1 MSMRIWLCGRLR
13 VSVDGESLEHRLERR
28 QARML
33 AALLV
38 RRRERPMRREEL
50 IEAIW
55 PDTSWGQHE
64 GALRVL
70 LTAVRRAFG
79 SEALTGRVELRLE
92 LPSDVWID
100 VEQAAA
106 DVAAAEHAL
115 REERVADA
123 SAAAH
128 AAAGALAEPFLAG
141 ETASWIEDARRELDD
156 LAVSALELE
165 ARAELSRGN
174 PREAA
179 RAARE
184 LVNRAPY
191 REGGHALLMEGLAA
205 EGNTAEALLAYE
217 RLRQLLRDELGTTP
231 SHAVSDLHARLLGGA
246 EPEPAKPAR
255 GAPPAR
261 ERGSAAGGSAAGG
274 RAAGGSAAGG
284 TAAGG
289 TAAGGGA
296 PARLPLPVALAPV
309 DGAPF
314 VGRAAELAAL
324 AEAWRKTRRG
334 TRRVTLIAGEPG
346 IGKTSLVGELARRA
360 EADEGIVLYG
370 RCDED
375 VGFAF
380 QPFVEALRAYVA
392 VCPPALLREQAGRG
406 APELARVLPEMTELI
421 GDVTPPIRP
430 DAALD
435 QYLMFEAVVGFLG
448 AVAERAPVLLV
459 LDDLHWAARPT
470 LHLLRHLVRSPPDMA
485 LCVVGTFR
493 DTELPSAA
501 VARGAPHPLTE
512 MLADLRRE
520 PGIERHALKG
530 LSELDVEAL
539 LGVEVDGALDLKRKS
554 LARAVHGET
563 QGNPFFVGEIIRH
576 VAEAASGPGGTTSG
590 DVDLA
595 ALGIP
600 DGVREVVS
608 RRLMRLSEDATRVL
622 TVAAVVGPTVS
633 LSLLERIPDAG
644 ATPDALLDALDEGV
658 QARVLV
664 ESERLGGTYAFA
676 HALVRQAVYA
686 DLTAARRG
694 RLHRQIGGALEI
706 LYANQLEPHLHELAH
721 HFAQSAAGEEDK
733 AIGYLIRAGDQAQVK
748 LAYEQA
754 LTHYRQALELLETF
768 QDGAH
773 LRRRVEVTI
782 SLGETQLRAGY
793 RAFRGTLL
801 DGARGALA
809 LGDQELLA
817 RAAIANNRGFIS
829 SIGEVDDERVRC
841 LQDALEKYDPAP
853 STVRARLLG
862 QLAVELTFSGDW
874 DLRRRHSNEAV
885 AMARELGDVGTLAM
899 ALCQRIAALS
909 HASTVDQRIAD
920 ADEATRIANELEDPL
935 LTYYAET
942 YRGFASLE
950 TGDLAAAEVHIERQ
964 HRLAVRLRQPI
975 LSWYDLIIRAKRE
988 LVSGSLVEADALAF
1002 QGLEAGQEAGQPDSF
1017 RWFAGQLFTI
1027 RLHQGR
1033 LDELVDALASAPPPE
1048 GRSRTVP
1055 LITQAFLA
1063 TIFTELG
1070 REDEAR
1076 AAYERMMANDL
1087 TDVPYDFSWLAV
1099 IALAAAAAARLG
1111 DRGRAAGLIEMM
1123 APYRHRYVDMGSSWL
1138 GSVAHY
1144 LGLAHA
1150 CVGDLDEAEACF
1162 RDALAAQRALD
1173 SRAWIARTKLEY
1185 AQVVFERDRDA
1196 DHRDA
1201 AELTEGALESARA
1214 LGLGGVIRRAEL
1226 LKSGRE
1232 ALRAPR
1238 PGDSD

>member
-1 MSMRIWLCGRLR
+1 M
-13 VSVDGESLEHRLERR
+13 ERR

-38 RRRERPMRREEL
+38 LRRERPMRREEL

-55 PDTSWGQHE
+55 PETSWGQHD

-106 DVAAAEHAL
+106 DVASAERAL
-115 REERVADA
+115 RQERVADA

-128 AAAGALAEPFLAG
+128 AAAGALAAPFLAG
-141 ETASWIEDARRELDD
+141 ETAAWIEEARRELDD

-165 ARAELSRGN
+165 ARAELQHGN
-174 PREAA
+174 PRDAA

-184 LVNRAPY
+184 LVTRAPY
-191 REGGHALLMEGLAA
+191 RERGHALLMEALAT

-231 SHAVSDLHARLLGGA
+231 SHAVSDLHARLLVGA
-246 EPEPAKPAR
+246 EPEPGPAAR
-255 GAPPAR
+255 APAPPALGR
-261 ERGSAAGGSAAGG
+261 ESGPPASPARAPAPAAPPPELPAGPPSERPPAPPPERSAAPPSERPPAPPPERPAA
-274 RAAGGSAAGG
+274 
-284 TAAGG
+284 
-289 TAAGGGA
+289 
-296 PARLPLPVALAPV
+296 PPPRLALPVALAPV

-314 VGRAAELAAL
+314 VGREAELAAL
-324 AEAWRKTRRG
+324 AEAWRKTRGR

-380 QPFVEALRAYVA
+380 QPFVEALRAYVS

-406 APELARVLPEMTELI
+406 APELARVLPQMTELI

-501 VARGAPHPLTE
+501 AARGAPHPLTE

-520 PGIERHALKG
+520 PGIERHALGG
-530 LSELDVEAL
+530 LSEEDVEAL
-539 LGVEVDGALDLKRKS
+539 LGVEVDGALDPKRRS
-554 LARAVHGET
+554 LARAVHEET
-563 QGNPFFVGEIIRH
+563 QGNPFFVGEILRH
-576 VAEAASGPGGTTSG
+576 VAEAGASPAAGEL
-590 DVDLA
+590 DLA
-595 ALGIP
+595 QLGIP
-600 DGVREVVS
+600 EGVREVVS

-658 QARVLV
+658 RARVLV
-664 ESERLGGTYAFA
+664 ESERLGGRYAFA

-694 RLHRQIGGALEI
+694 RLHRQIGKALEI
-706 LYANQLEPHLHELAH
+706 LYAGELEQHLHELAH
-721 HFAQSAAGEEDK
+721 HFAQAAAGEEDK

-768 QDGAH
+768 HDGAH

-782 SLGETQLRAGY
+782 SLGEAQLRAGY
-793 RAFRGTLL
+793 RAFRDTLL
-801 DGARGALA
+801 DGARGALE
-809 LGDQELLA
+809 LGDPGLLA
-817 RAAIANNRGFIS
+817 RAALANNRGFFS
-829 SIGEVDDERVRC
+829 SAGEVDADRVRC
-841 LQDALEKYDPAP
+841 LQQALEAYDPAP
-853 STVRARLLG
+853 STVRARLLA
-862 QLAVELTFSGDW
+862 QLGVELTFGGDW
-874 DLRRRHSNEAV
+874 DVRRRHSDEAV
-885 AMARELGDVGTLAM
+885 AMARELGDAGTLAIV
-899 ALCQRIAALS
+899 LLQRIPTLW
-909 HASTVDQRIAD
+909 HASTVEDRVAS
-920 ADEATRIANELEDPL
+920 AEEATRIAEELEDPL
-935 LTYYAET
+935 LIYYGQTYSGYGA
-942 YRGFASLE
+942 LE
-950 TGDLAAAEVHIERQ
+950 AGDLAGADVHIERQ
-964 HRLAVRLRQPI
+964 HRLAVSLRQPI
-975 LSWYDLIIRAKRE
+975 LGWYDLVLRAKRE
-988 LVSGSLVEADALAF
+988 LVTGSMAEADRLALEAF
-1002 QGLEAGQEAGQPDSF
+1002 DAGQEAGQPDAF
-1017 RWFAGQLFTI
+1017 HLFAGQLFTI
-1027 RLHQGR
+1027 RMHQGR
-1033 LDELVDALASAPPPE
+1033 LDELAAALAGAPPRA

-1076 AAYERMMANDL
+1076 PAYERLMANDL
-1087 TDVPYDFSWLAV
+1087 ADVPYDFSWLAV
-1099 IALAAAAAARLG
+1099 VALAAAAAARLG
-1111 DRGRAAGLIEMM
+1111 DRRRSESLIEMM

-1138 GSVAHY
+1138 GSAAHY

-1150 CVGDLDEAEACF
+1150 CVGELDEAEACF

-1173 SRAWIARTKLEY
+1173 SRAWLARTKLEY
-1185 AQVVFERDRDA
+1185 AQVAFERDRD
-1196 DHRDA
+1196 DDRRHG
-1201 AELTEGALESARA
+1201 AELTEEAVASARA

-1226 LKSGRE
+1226 LESGRE

>member
-38 RRRERPMRREEL
+38 LRRERPMRREEL

-106 DVAAAEHAL
+106 DVASAERAL
-115 REERVADA
+115 REERVGDA

-156 LAVSALELE
+156 LAVAALELE
-165 ARAELSRGN
+165 ARAELQHGN

-184 LVNRAPY
+184 LVTRAPY
-191 REGGHALLMEGLAA
+191 REGGHALLMEALAA

-231 SHAVSDLHARLLGGA
+231 SHAVTDLHARLLGGA
-246 EPEPAKPAR
+246 EPEPPAR
-255 GAPPAR
+255 APVPPGA
-261 ERGSAAGGSAAGG
+261 G
-274 RAAGGSAAGG
+274 RAGERP
-284 TAAGG
+284 
-289 TAAGGGA
+289 GA
-296 PARLPLPVALAPV
+296 PAPGRESERPAAPVPRLPVPVALAPV

-324 AEAWRKTRRG
+324 AEAWRKTRGG

-380 QPFVEALRAYVA
+380 QPFVEALRAYIA
-392 VCPPALLREQAGRG
+392 ACPPALLREQAGRG
-406 APELARVLPEMTELI
+406 APELARVFPELTELI

-448 AVAERAPVLLV
+448 AVAGRSPVLLV

-470 LHLLRHLVRSPPDMA
+470 LHLLRHLVRSSPDMA

-493 DTELPSAA
+493 DTELPTAA
-501 VARGAPHPLTE
+501 VGRGTPHPLTE

-576 VAEAASGPGGTTSG
+576 VAEAASGPGGTMSG

-595 ALGIP
+595 ELGIP

-644 ATPDALLDALDEGV
+644 ATPDAILDALDEGV
-658 QARVLV
+658 RARVLV
-664 ESERLGGTYAFA
+664 ESERLGGRYAFA

-694 RLHRQIGGALEI
+694 RLHRQIGGALEV
-706 LYANQLEPHLHELAH
+706 LYASELEPHLHELAH

-829 SIGEVDDERVRC
+829 SIGEVDEERVRC

-853 STVRARLLG
+853 SNVRARLLG

-874 DLRRRHSNEAV
+874 DLRRRHSDEAV
-885 AMARELGDVGTLAM
+885 AMARELGDAGTLAM
-899 ALCQRIAALS
+899 ALCQRIATLS

-988 LVSGSLVEADALAF
+988 LVAGSLLEADRLAF
-1002 QGLEAGQEAGQPDSF
+1002 QGLEAGQEAGQPDAF

-1033 LDELVDALASAPPPE
+1033 LDELVGALASAPPPE

-1070 REDEAR
+1070 REQEAR
-1076 AAYERMMANDL
+1076 SAYERLMANDL
-1087 TDVPYDFSWLAV
+1087 TDVPFDFSWLAV
-1099 IALAAAAAARLG
+1099 VALAAAAAARLG
-1111 DRGRAAGLIEMM
+1111 DRPRAEGLTRMM
-1123 APYRHRYVDMGSSWL
+1123 APYRHGYVDMGSSWL
-1138 GSVAHY
+1138 GSAAHY

-1173 SRAWIARTKLEY
+1173 SQAWIARTKLEY
-1185 AQVVFERDRDA
+1185 AQVVFERGRDDDRR
-1196 DHRDA
+1196 HG
-1201 AELTEGALESARA
+1201 AELTEEALESARA

-1226 LKSGRE
+1226 AKSGRE